1 MRQKSTLF
9 QTLAGPIVLFAAI
22 LLPACTSYTTGGS
35 KTTSGATKGAVAGA
49 VVGGVVGHQSG
60 ETGEGI
66 AIGAVSGLV
75 IGGVLGAIKEAKIQ
89 REQDAL
95 AQERSYQQELAK
107 QRKAAAEAAATHERE
122 MAISAGLR
130 ISDRELAEA
139 VSRAREVRERLA
151 TLKAKRDSAIS
162 RKKALEEAE
171 TAREEAEEEIRQLEK
186 ELSEL
191 ELKEF

>member
-1 MRQKSTLF
+1 MNPKSKFF
-9 QTLAGPIVLFAAI
+9 QTLAGLIMLFAAI
-22 LLPACTSYTTGGS
+22 LFPACTSYTTGGS

-66 AIGAVSGLV
+66 AVGAVSGLV
-75 IGGVLGAIKEAKIQ
+75 IGGLIGAVQEAKIQ

-107 QRKAAAEAAATHERE
+107 QRKAAAEAAASHERE
-122 MAISAGLR
+122 LAISQGLR
-130 ISDRELAEA
+130 ITDRELAEA
-139 VSRAREVRERLA
+139 ESHAREVRERLSV
-151 TLKAKRDSAIS
+151 LKAKRDSAIS

-171 TAREEAEEEIRQLEK
+171 STREAAEEEIRQLEE

-191 ELKEF
+191 ELKEL